1 MNILVIGSGAREHAL
16 TWKCKQSNLVK
27 NIYTTPGNAG
37 IQEISECINANILDF
52 NSIEKI
58 VKEKKIDLIIV
69 GPEAPLSM
77 GITDYFTKKGIPTF
91 GPDLFCSQFES
102 SKVFTKNFLKKH
114 NIPTA
119 EFETFTDTTKAL
131 KYVEYLTSQYG
142 YPVVIKAD
150 GLAAGKGVVIAQ
162 NADEARETINDMMVK
177 NIFGNSGKQVVIE
190 QFLDGVEA
198 SIHLVISGEN
208 YLVLP
213 SSQDHKR
220 IFDNDL
226 GPNTGGMGAYSPCPL
241 INEKMISKI
250 ETQIIQPLISAF
262 KKDSINY
269 KGILYIGLMIIKG
282 EPMILE
288 FNVRLG
294 DPETQVLLPLIKT
307 DFIDIALNTVKN
319 SLSKINLGLYNQ
331 HAVCVVCAS
340 KGYPGDYE
348 KNKIITGLEYFKNKN
363 DVLLFH
369 AGTSK
374 NNKNEIITS
383 GGRVL
388 SVVGLGKNLED
399 AIKLTYDSIQ
409 KIHFDGMQ
417 YRKDIAKKA
426 FLIEK

>member
-1 MNILVIGSGAREHAL
+1 MNVLVIGSGAREHAL

-27 NIYTTPGNAG
+27 NIYTAPGNAG
-37 IQEISECINANILDF
+37 IQEISECININILDF
-52 NSIEKI
+52 HSIEKI
-58 VKEKKIDLIIV
+58 VQDKKIDLIMV
-69 GPEAPLSM
+69 GPEAPLSQ
-77 GITDYFTKKGIPTF
+77 GITDNFTKKGIMTF

-131 KYVEYLTSQYG
+131 KFVEYLESKTG
-142 YPVVIKAD
+142 FPVVIKAD

-162 NADEARETINDMMVK
+162 NLDEARETINDMMIK
-177 NIFGNSGKQVVIE
+177 NIFGNSGKKVVIE
-190 QFLDGVEA
+190 QFLDGIEA

-241 INEKMISKI
+241 INHTMMSKI
-250 ETQIIQPLISAF
+250 ETQIIKPLISAF

-269 KGILYIGLMIIKG
+269 KGILYIGLMIVKG

-307 DFIDIALNTVKN
+307 DFIDIAINTVKN
-319 SLSKINLGLYNQ
+319 SLSKINLELFDLN
-331 HAVCVVCAS
+331 AVCVVCAS

-348 KNKIITGLEYFKNKN
+348 KNKVITGLEYFKNKN

-399 AIKLTYDSIQ
+399 TIKLTYDSIQ

-426 FLIEK
+426 FLV